1 MSYEFILLRGAFLQD
16 CGEMGKGQ
24 TEADSRTRGRPPSGI
39 APTSYFWHRSPL
51 SNKDCIVCAFNNSI
65 F

>member
-1 MSYEFILLRGAFLQD
+1 MSYELILLRGAFLQD

-39 APTSYFWHRSPL
+39 APTSYFWHRSP
-51 SNKDCIVCAFNNSI
+51 IQ
-65 F
+65 